1 MAGALSAWLAGLTVV
16 AAWLPSQSSDPD
28 LDARVAGIYR
38 AAYNLE
44 QDAAL
49 ADARALVAAR
59 PDESSAHRALAAMLW
74 LDVIFKRGTV
84 TVDHYVGGLGPPA
97 RTLPKPAPAVEAAF
111 KDHVQRAID
120 LASKRLDANSNDIA
134 ARFDLGLAYGLQA
147 SYLASVEGSMTSAF
161 MSARHAYNAQEEV
174 LNRDPQRSAAG
185 VVVGTYRY
193 MVSGLALP
201 SRLFAYMVGFGGGKA
216 EGIRLLE
223 TASRNPASLVEA
235 RTALVLI
242 YSREGR
248 HADAYR
254 VLGELAAAY
263 PHNRVF
269 VLEQGSAAIRA
280 GKHAEAESI
289 LSAGL
294 AALDRDTRPR
304 MPGERALWLY
314 KRGLAR
320 FGRDHRADA
329 AADFREALRNAPLE
343 WVQGRALLT
352 LGKIADLDGQRAEA
366 VTSYQAAREA
376 GARAK
381 DTAGVAEAARLL
393 SRPYVRPRR

>member
-1 MAGALSAWLAGLTVV
+1 M
-16 AAWLPSQSSDPD
+16 
-28 LDARVAGIYR
+28 
-38 AAYNLE
+38 
-44 QDAAL
+44 
-49 ADARALVAAR
+49 
-59 PDESSAHRALAAMLW
+59 
-74 LDVIFKRGTV
+74 
-84 TVDHYVGGLGPPA
+84 
-97 RTLPKPAPAVEAAF
+97 
-111 KDHVQRAID
+111 
-120 LASKRLDANSNDIA
+120 
-134 ARFDLGLAYGLQA
+134 
-147 SYLASVEGSMTSAF
+147 
-161 MSARHAYNAQEEV
+161 
-174 LNRDPQRSAAG
+174 
-185 VVVGTYRY
+185 
-193 MVSGLALP
+193 
-201 SRLFAYMVGFGGGKA
+201 
-216 EGIRLLE
+216 
-223 TASRNPASLVEA
+223 
-235 RTALVLI
+235 
-242 YSREGR
+242 
-248 HADAYR
+248 
-254 VLGELAAAY
+254 LGELAAAY